1 MEEQKEE
8 KAAQRHKKRVAARAK
23 DLVGKDIKGHSGHT
37 IRLLSPIDGG
47 ATAVV
52 MKAEKRKGGKSLGF
66 FAVKCMLKTYFDCP
80 DKNLAT
86 IRWNCF
92 ERERQIME
100 KLNNQFV
107 IKYIEPYQTKNYM
120 IFV

>member
-1 MEEQKEE
+1 LALE
-8 KAAQRHKKRVAARAK
+8 KHKKRVALRAK
-23 DLVGKDIKGHSGHT
+23 DLINKDIKGRNGEYL
-37 IRLLSPIDGG
+37 RLLTPLDAG

-52 MKAEKRKGGKSLGF
+52 MKAEKRKNGKILGYY
-66 FAVKCMLKTYFDCP
+66 AVKCILKTYFDCK
-80 DKNLAT
+80 DKSLAS

-100 KLNNQFV
+100 KLENKFV
-107 IKYIEPYQTKNYM
+107 IKYIEPFTTKNYM